1 MCGRFALYTPPAKIA
16 RYFGATLA
24 EGPDG
29 EHAPSWNVAPTDSV
43 LGVRDRP
50 ARPREQRS
58 ADQGP
63 PEQGPSEEGG
73 EPERLLMS
81 FRWGLIPWWSKDA
94 KSGSR
99 LFNARGET
107 VATRASFR
115 EAFRERRIIVPA
127 DGFYEWHK
135 TKTGARQP
143 HYFDRADGQPLAFA
157 GLAERWRDK
166 NAGPDA
172 PIVRSCTVITTTAG
186 PDMSGIHDRMPVIL
200 DPATFDVWLDPANED
215 VEELRALLRAPPAG
229 TVVHHPVGPRIG
241 NVRNND
247 PTLIESV

>member
-1 MCGRFALYTPPAKIA
+1 
-16 RYFGATLA
+16 
-24 EGPDG
+24 
-29 EHAPSWNVAPTDSV
+29 
-43 LGVRDRP
+43 
-50 ARPREQRS
+50 
-58 ADQGP
+58 
-63 PEQGPSEEGG
+63 
-73 EPERLLMS
+73 MS

-94 KSGSR
+94 KAGSR

-135 TKTGARQP
+135 TKTGTRQP
-143 HYFDRADGQPLAFA
+143 HYFSRADGQPLAFA

-172 PIVRSCTVITTTAG
+172 PLIRSCTVITTSAG

-200 DPATFDVWLDPANED
+200 DPATFDLWLDPANED
-215 VEELRALLRAPPAG
+215 VEEMRALLRAPPAG
-229 TVVHHPVGPRIG
+229 TLVHHPVGTRVG

-247 PTLIESV
+247 AALLEAV